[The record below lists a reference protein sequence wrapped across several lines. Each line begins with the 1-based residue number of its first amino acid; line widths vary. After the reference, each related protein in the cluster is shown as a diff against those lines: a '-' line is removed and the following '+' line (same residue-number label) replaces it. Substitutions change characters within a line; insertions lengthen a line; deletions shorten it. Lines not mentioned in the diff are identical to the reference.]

1 MAETHSAPHAEAAK
15 SRCRPVAVEQKS
27 DMILSTTSGPGGV
40 FAAALTPIDDDLAPD
55 TASLIDHCRWL
66 LANGCDGIAPMG
78 TTGEAASFSVHERL
92 SVIDALGD
100 SDIPGE
106 RLIVGTGSSALT
118 ETVELT
124 RRAVAIGVAGVLV
137 MPPFYFK
144 NPTEDG
150 LFAFFSE
157 VIQRV
162 GASRL
167 RLYLYHFPQTSAVPI
182 GISLIERL
190 MTHYPQ
196 TIAGAKDS
204 SGELRNMIAMARI
217 PHFRVFSGSERL
229 LLPALEGGCVGCITA
244 GANVIA
250 PITGKLYAAWRRS
263 GASTETKQL
272 QEEVSRQRLTLDGFS
287 MIPGMKAMLARRFNR
302 PQWRNVRPPFIRLA
316 TDQEA
321 AMVGKLDEAGIAL
334 P

>member
-1 MAETHSAPHAEAAK
+1 MY
-15 SRCRPVAVEQKS
+15 PVAVKEES
-27 DMILSTTSGPGGV
+27 DVITPAPSGPSGV
-40 FAAALTPIDDDLAPD
+40 FAAALTPTHDDLSPD
-55 TASLIDHCRWL
+55 GEGLVAHCRWL

-78 TTGEAASFSVHERL
+78 TTGEAASFSVDERL
-92 SVIDALGD
+92 GLIDALGD

-106 RLIVGTGSSALT
+106 QLIVGTGSSALT

-137 MPPFYFK
+137 IPPYYFK

-162 GASRL
+162 GTPRL
-167 RLYLYHFPQTSAVPI
+167 KLYLYHFPQTSAVPI

-190 MTHYPQ
+190 MTRYPQ
-196 TIAGAKDS
+196 VIAGAKDS
-204 SGELRNMIAMARI
+204 SGELGNMIAMARI

-229 LLPALEGGCVGCITA
+229 LLPALEAGSVGCITA

-250 PITGKLYAAWRRS
+250 PITGKLYAAWRRA
-263 GASTETKQL
+263 GASAETKQL
-272 QEEVSRQRLTLDGFS
+272 QEEVSRQRLALDGFS
-287 MIPGMKAMLARRFNR
+287 MIPAMKAILARRFNR
-302 PQWRNVRPPFIRLA
+302 PQWRNVRPPFVRLA
-316 TDQEA
+316 TSQEA
-321 AMVGKLDEAGIAL
+321 AMFGKLDEAGITL